1 MRKRRLPTAG
11 ELPFL
16 SLRQGGKPPCER
28 PGCGHHMKL
37 IRHFQFIDLPGH
49 DILMV
54 TILNGAVVMNTALLI
69 PANETCPQR
78 QTSEYLVVVE

>member
-1 MRKRRLPTAG
+1 
-11 ELPFL
+11 
-16 SLRQGGKPPCER
+16 
-28 PGCGHHMKL
+28 MKL